1 MSSFPHNKKED
12 EIIVF
17 RPFPLPLHLSRAT
30 EELSSAARVLEEVA
44 EDLEDNVKESV
55 STDFLIQA
63 DEALEEVISTIGEAV
78 PAVPVAD
85 EVEEEEEQQEVAQ
98 IELVTGDDPEVVR
111 DLDEDDED
119 SDSLVIL
126 GSVDNV
132 ASQSD
137 AAEDDDDEEEGDVF
151 LSPVIRIFRS

>member
-1 MSSFPHNKKED
+1 M
-12 EIIVF
+12 
-17 RPFPLPLHLSRAT
+17 
-30 EELSSAARVLEEVA
+30 
-44 EDLEDNVKESV
+44 KESV

-85 EVEEEEEQQEVAQ
+85 EVEVEEEEQQQEVAQ

-111 DLDEDDED
+111 DLDEEDED

-137 AAEDDDDEEEGDVF
+137 ASEDDDDDEESDVF